1 MPGWKGKGSDRCF
14 SHDLQFK
21 VQMAEERWPK
31 CIKRGYIER
40 VAGEEYCSNSP
51 LSVQHICKYLCLPC
65 CSSVPTVQML
75 LNSHLSNYKLT
86 KLIRKADKILAGP
99 KALTQTLH
107 NPNYFLHAVP
117 WPMQKC
123 DLCLSVSWQ
132 KSQKTAGQN
141 SHSMMSTPME
151 LPHPKQT

>member
-51 LSVQHICKYLCLPC
+51 FVSATRMQVLMFA
-65 CSSVPTVQML
+65 ML
-75 LNSHLSNYKLT
+75 LLSSNSSNAFELPFIKL
-86 KLIRKADKILAGP
+86 
-99 KALTQTLH
+99 QT
-107 NPNYFLHAVP
+107 NKTN
-117 WPMQKC
+117 
-123 DLCLSVSWQ
+123 Q
-132 KSQKTAGQN
+132 KS
-141 SHSMMSTPME
+141 
-151 LPHPKQT
+151 